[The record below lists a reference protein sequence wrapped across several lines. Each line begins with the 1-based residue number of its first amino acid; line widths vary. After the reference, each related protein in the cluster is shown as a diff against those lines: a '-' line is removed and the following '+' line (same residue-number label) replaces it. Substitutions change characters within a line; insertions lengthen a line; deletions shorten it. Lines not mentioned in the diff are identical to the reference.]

1 MIAQMQSG
9 IDFALQNAFDGN
21 LTAVHITT
29 VAQKNRDRICRPQVR
44 RRMLATTADLIF
56 TVVLEVQVIRD
67 KYFFDEVALAKNMIT
82 SVMGLTNTTYFK
94 LCGGSTSDE
103 ACARAIAVEQGVMRD
118 FVLQFSLHN
127 PNPEFPFDHI
137 KFANIVQK
145 VYGPGTTAVMSTP
158 IHVSGE
164 STEFHVTISVP
175 FLNVYY
181 DDNITAAMNN
191 LLAGGYMLQD
201 TVQHDIVLDMPVS
214 AVTSIVKSKMIQ
226 IIATQ
231 YGVSVQKVQI
241 LEQHS
246 DSLMSDTT
254 TFTIRVL
261 TLRVYGE
268 TSAFSAYS
276 IQKHKTEMAARID
289 TELVIAT
296 FKKSTVPNATAD
308 ASTTTPPQKE
318 NSNNIIFIWIILALI
333 ILALIVLYF
342 VIHAQN
348 TLRNTVQYN
357 PIQAPVAHAR
367 TNMYHTQPWA
377 AEPYW
382 HHNGY

>member
-118 FVLQFSLHN
+118 IVLHFSLHN
-127 PNPEFPFDHI
+127 PNPEFPFDHM
-137 KFANIVQK
+137 KFANIVQR

-181 DDNITAAMNN
+181 DDNITAVMNN
-191 LLAGGYMLQD
+191 LPRGRLYVAR
-201 TVQHDIVLDMPVS
+201 
-214 AVTSIVKSKMIQ
+214 
-226 IIATQ
+226 
-231 YGVSVQKVQI
+231 YG
-241 LEQHS
+241 
-246 DSLMSDTT
+246 
-254 TFTIRVL
+254 
-261 TLRVYGE
+261 
-268 TSAFSAYS
+268 
-276 IQKHKTEMAARID
+276 AARHC
-289 TELVIAT
+289 A
-296 FKKSTVPNATAD
+296 
-308 ASTTTPPQKE
+308 
-318 NSNNIIFIWIILALI
+318 
-333 ILALIVLYF
+333 
-342 VIHAQN
+342 
-348 TLRNTVQYN
+348 R
-357 PIQAPVAHAR
+357 HAR
-367 TNMYHTQPWA
+367 QCRDFHRKEQNDSDYCYAVWRKCSKGANFRA
-377 AEPYW
+377 AFRLFDAR
-382 HHNGY
+382 HHYIYDSCPNTAGVRRDFCV

>member
-29 VAQKNRDRICRPQVR
+29 VAQKNRDHICRPQVR

-94 LCGGSTSDE
+94 LCGGSTSDK

-118 FVLQFSLHN
+118 IVLHFSLHN
-127 PNPEFPFDHI
+127 PNPEFPFDHM
-137 KFANIVQK
+137 KFANIVQR

-181 DDNITAAMNN
+181 DDNITAVMNN
-191 LLAGGYMLQD
+191 LLEGGYMLQD
-201 TVQHDIVLDMPVS
+201 TVQYDIVIDPQS
-214 AVTSIVKSKMIQ
+214 
-226 IIATQ
+226 
-231 YGVSVQKVQI
+231 
-241 LEQHS
+241 
-246 DSLMSDTT
+246 
-254 TFTIRVL
+254 RVL
-261 TLRVYGE
+261 NY
-268 TSAFSAYS
+268 FS
-276 IQKHKTEMAARID
+276 
-289 TELVIAT
+289 
-296 FKKSTVPNATAD
+296 
-308 ASTTTPPQKE
+308 
-318 NSNNIIFIWIILALI
+318 
-333 ILALIVLYF
+333 
-342 VIHAQN
+342 
-348 TLRNTVQYN
+348 
-357 PIQAPVAHAR
+357 
-367 TNMYHTQPWA
+367 
-377 AEPYW
+377 
-382 HHNGY
+382 